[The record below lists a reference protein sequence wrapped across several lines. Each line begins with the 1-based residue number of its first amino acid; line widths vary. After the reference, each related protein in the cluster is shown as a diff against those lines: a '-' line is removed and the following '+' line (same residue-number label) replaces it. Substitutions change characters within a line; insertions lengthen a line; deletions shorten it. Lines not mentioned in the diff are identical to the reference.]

1 MMRSTRRGCTSIP
14 NARAVKA
21 TFFELAERLGRELMA
36 DETLLCNCSGERS
49 DFVRFNQGKVR
60 QAGSVEQGYF
70 SLRLIRARRQSSATL
85 TLGGDAFE
93 TGKRML
99 GQLRDTLDDLP
110 EDPWLLINET
120 PQSTSTERHGLLP
133 SADEVMSEIVKAR
146 GRDFV
151 GLYAAGTLYRGFAN
165 SLGQRNWHEID
176 SFNLDW
182 SLYLKEDRAVKSGY
196 AAFAWDE
203 EIFRSRLEDA
213 ADRLEDLAK
222 PRRSIKPGEYRV
234 YLAPRALEEITGL
247 LSWGGFSA
255 RARAT
260 KQSPLLR
267 MQEGAVLSPKVT
279 LLENNAGGFAPSF
292 QQDGF
297 VKPPRIALI
306 EHGVLRDALVSS
318 RSAKEYGLVP
328 NAGVEIP
335 ESLAA
340 EGGGLDG
347 KDALS
352 ALDTGL
358 YIGNLWYLNY
368 SDRPAGRITGMTR
381 FATFWVEGG
390 RIVAPVMPMR
400 FDDSVYRMLGA
411 NLVDFTREREL
422 LLDPSTYGERS
433 TSSSRLPGALLQ
445 SLRFTL

>member
-1 MMRSTRRGCTSIP
+1 M
-14 NARAVKA
+14 KA
-21 TFFELAERLGRELMA
+21 TFFELAERLGRELKA
-36 DETLLCNCSGERS
+36 GETLLCNFSGERS

-70 SLRLIRARRQSSATL
+70 SLRLIRDRRQSSGTL
-85 TLGGDAFE
+85 TLGGNDLE
-93 TGKRML
+93 TGRQML
-99 GQLRDTLDDLP
+99 GQLRDTLEHLP

-120 PQSTSTERHGLLP
+120 PQSTSTERRGSLP
-133 SADEVMSEIVKAR
+133 SADEVAAEIIGKAR

-151 GLYAAGTLYRGFAN
+151 GIYAAGTLYRGFAN

-182 SLYLKEDRAVKSGY
+182 SLYLEEDRAVKSAY
-196 AAFAWDE
+196 AALAWDE
-203 EIFRSRLEDA
+203 EIFRAKLEDA
-213 ADRLEDLAK
+213 AHQLQDLAK
-222 PRRSIKPGEYRV
+222 PRRTIQPGEYRV

-255 RARAT
+255 RARET

-267 MQEGAVLSPKVT
+267 MQEGEALSPKVT
-279 LLENNAGGFAPSF
+279 LVENNAGGFAPDF
-292 QQDGF
+292 QEDGF
-297 VKPPRIALI
+297 VKPPRVTLI
-306 EHGVLRDALVSS
+306 EDGRLRDALVSP

-328 NAGVEIP
+328 NAGVETP

-340 EGGGLDG
+340 RGGTLDG
-347 KDALS
+347 EDALG

-358 YIGNLWYLNY
+358 YIRNLWYLNF

-390 RIVAPVMPMR
+390 RIVAPVTPMR
-400 FDDSVYRMLGA
+400 FDDSIYAMLGA

-433 TSSSRLPGALLQ
+433 TSSSRLPGALLH

>member
-1 MMRSTRRGCTSIP
+1 
-14 NARAVKA
+14 VKD
-21 TFFELAERLGRELMA
+21 TFFELAQRLNRELKA
-36 DETLLCNCSGERS
+36 GETLLCNLSGERS
-49 DFVRFNQGKVR
+49 DFVRFNLGKVR

-70 SLRLIRARRQSSATL
+70 SLRLIRGRRQSSATL
-85 TLGGDAFE
+85 TLGGEDFE
-93 TGKRML
+93 TGKAML
-99 GQLRDTLDDLP
+99 GQLRDSLDELP
-110 EDPWLLINET
+110 DDPWLLINER
-120 PQSTSTERHGLLP
+120 PQSTSTERRGALP
-133 SADEVMSEIVKAR
+133 SADEVASEIIAKAR

-151 GLYAAGTLYRGFAN
+151 GIYAAGTLYRGFAN

-182 SLYLKEDRAVKSGY
+182 SLVLKEDRAVKAGY
-196 AAFAWDE
+196 AALAWDE
-203 EIFRSRLEDA
+203 EIFREKLEDA
-213 ADRLEDLAK
+213 AHQLEDLAK
-222 PRRSIKPGEYRV
+222 PRRTIEPGDYRV

-260 KQSPLLR
+260 RQSPLLR
-267 MQEGAVLSPKVT
+267 MQEGATLSPKIT
-279 LLENNAGGFAPSF
+279 LLENNAGGFAPGF
-292 QQDGF
+292 QEDGF
-297 VKPPRIALI
+297 VKPPRVALI
-306 EHGVLRDALVSS
+306 EEGRLGEALVSP

-328 NAGVEIP
+328 NAGIETP

-340 EGGGLDG
+340 QGGELDG
-347 KDALS
+347 TDALA
-352 ALDTGL
+352 ALETGL
-358 YIGNLWYLNY
+358 YIRNLWYLNF

-390 RIVAPVMPMR
+390 RIAAPVTPMR
-400 FDDSVYRMLGA
+400 FDDSVYDMLGV
-411 NLVDFTREREL
+411 NLVDLTREREL

>member
-1 MMRSTRRGCTSIP
+1 
-14 NARAVKA
+14 VKD
-21 TFFELAERLGRELMA
+21 TFFGLAERLNRELKA
-36 DETLLCNCSGERS
+36 GETLLCNFSGERS
-49 DFVRFNQGKVR
+49 DFVRFNRGKVR

-70 SLRLIRARRQSSATL
+70 SLRLIRGRRQNSATL
-85 TLGGDAFE
+85 TLGGEPFE
-93 TGKRML
+93 TGKAML
-99 GQLRDTLDDLP
+99 VQMRDTLDELS

-120 PQSTSTERHGLLP
+120 PQSTSTERRGSLP
-133 SADEVMSEIVKAR
+133 SAEEVTREILGKAR

-151 GLYAAGTLYRGFAN
+151 GIYAAGTLYRGFVN

-182 SLYLKEDRAVKSGY
+182 SLYLEEDKAVKSGY
-196 AAFAWDE
+196 AALAWDE
-203 EIFRSRLEDA
+203 GIFRSRLEDA
-213 ADRLEDLAK
+213 AHQLEDLAR
-222 PRRSIKPGEYRV
+222 PRRTIKPGDYRV

-260 KQSPLLR
+260 RQSPLLR
-267 MQEGAVLSPKVT
+267 MQEGETLSPKIT
-279 LLENNAGGFAPSF
+279 MLENNAGGFAPGF
-292 QQDGF
+292 QEDGF
-297 VKPPRIALI
+297 VKPPRVILI
-306 EHGVLRDALVSS
+306 EEGRLRDALVSP
-318 RSAKEYGLVP
+318 RSAKEYGLAP
-328 NAGVEIP
+328 NAGMEAP

-340 EGGGLDG
+340 QGGELDG
-347 KDALS
+347 RDALS

-358 YIGNLWYLNY
+358 YIRNLWYLNF
-368 SDRPAGRITGMTR
+368 SDRPAGRLTGMTR

-390 RIVAPVMPMR
+390 RIVAPVTPMR
-400 FDDSVYRMLGA
+400 FDDSVYRMLGV
-411 NLVDFTREREL
+411 NLVDLTREREL

>member
-1 MMRSTRRGCTSIP
+1 MK
-14 NARAVKA
+14 AR
-21 TFFELAERLGRELMA
+21 FFELADRLGRELKA
-36 DETLLCNCSGERS
+36 GETLLCNFSGERS

-60 QAGSVEQGYF
+60 QAGSVEQGYL
-70 SLRLIRARRQSSATL
+70 SLRLIRDRRQTSATL
-85 TLGGDAFE
+85 TSGGDDFE
-93 TGKRML
+93 TGKETL
-99 GQLRDTLDDLP
+99 GQLRDTLGHLP

-120 PQSTSTERHGLLP
+120 PQSTTNERRGALP
-133 SADEVMSEIVKAR
+133 SAEEVTSEIIGRAR

-182 SLYLKEDRAVKSGY
+182 SLYLKADSAVKSAY
-196 AAFAWDE
+196 AALAWDE
-203 EIFRSRLEDA
+203 RIFESKLEDA
-213 ADRLEDLAK
+213 AHQLEDLAK
-222 PRRSIKPGEYRV
+222 PRRTIKPGEYRV

-247 LSWGGFSA
+247 LSWAGFSA

-267 MQEGAVLSPKVT
+267 MQEGEALSQKVT
-279 LLENNAGGFAPSF
+279 LLENNAGGFAPNF

-297 VKPPRIALI
+297 VKPPRVALI
-306 EHGVLRDALVSS
+306 ENGRLRDALVSS

-328 NAGVEIP
+328 NAGVETP
-335 ESLAA
+335 ESLVAQ
-340 EGGGLDG
+340 GGGLDA

-358 YIGNLWYLNY
+358 YIRNLWYLNF
-368 SDRPAGRITGMTR
+368 SDRPAGRITCMTR

-390 RIVAPVMPMR
+390 RIVAPVTPMR
-400 FDDSVYRMLGA
+400 FDDSIYRVLGT